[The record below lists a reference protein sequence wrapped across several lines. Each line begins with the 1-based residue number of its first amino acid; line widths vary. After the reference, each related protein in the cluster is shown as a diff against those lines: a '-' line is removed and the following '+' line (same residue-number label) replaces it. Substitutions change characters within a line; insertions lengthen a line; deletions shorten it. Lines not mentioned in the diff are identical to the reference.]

1 MPEDQALDRL
11 HTILARPE
19 YRVDQGT
26 PWWQQLLA
34 PILDYLWSLLGQLV
48 QLVLNSASGREGA
61 VGLGVLLACAVVLAA
76 ALVYL
81 GRALR
86 LSIGRESGLRAA
98 GLAERRERSDQLWQ
112 AAQERAAAADF
123 GGAVRLTYLSALYAL
138 DEHALVHLERSL
150 TNREHARRLQAAH
163 PAFGPNFNDL
173 VERYERVRY
182 GRAIV
187 GAEAFKDFSDRAERV
202 RSAALQGAAA

>member
-19 YRVDQGT
+19 YQVDQGT

-86 LSIGRESGLRAA
+86 LSVGRESGLRAA
-98 GLAERRERSDQLWQ
+98 GLAERR
-112 AAQERAAAADF
+112 
-123 GGAVRLTYLSALYAL
+123 
-138 DEHALVHLERSL
+138 
-150 TNREHARRLQAAH
+150 
-163 PAFGPNFNDL
+163 
-173 VERYERVRY
+173 
-182 GRAIV
+182 
-187 GAEAFKDFSDRAERV
+187 
-202 RSAALQGAAA
+202 